1 VSGVAPAPPGW
12 YPDPARRHQLRWWD
26 GVRWTPHVA
35 DDGRPSTGSPGASS
49 VPVGDLSRREVQ
61 SSVGRATYHG
71 WSAGAPSLGG
81 PPTPAAPVV
90 GGGSGSVFDE
100 PVLVV
105 SQKAKVYELTSEYA
119 VYDQH
124 GRQIAAVRQ
133 VGQSAGGAMLRV
145 FDLHQLSTLRLEVVD
160 HSGTALL
167 RITRPPTMMRS
178 RFDVTRGDGTPV
190 GQIGQQNLIGKGR
203 FELSAQGRAI
213 GSLNAENWR
222 AWNFAISDHT
232 GTEVARIT
240 KTWEGLAKAMFT
252 TADTYVV
259 HIHRPL
265 DDPLRSLVI
274 ASALSV
280 DTALKQQ
287 GGGAF

>member
-1 VSGVAPAPPGW
+1 MSGPGPAPPGW
-12 YPDPARRHQLRWWD
+12 HPDPSHRHQLRWWD
-26 GVRWTPHVA
+26 GHRWTPHVA
-35 DDGRPSTGSPGASS
+35 DDGRQSTESPGEWS
-49 VPVGDLSRREVQ
+49 VPVGDLSPDDVQ
-61 SSVGRATYHG
+61 SSVARATHQG

-81 PPTPAAPVV
+81 APIPAAPVV
-90 GGGSGSVFDE
+90 GGGSGSVFHE

-105 SQKAKVYELTSEYA
+105 SQKAKVYELVSEYA

-133 VGQSAGGAMLRV
+133 IGQSTTGAMLRV
-145 FDLHQLSTLRLEVVD
+145 FDLHQLSTVRLEVVE
-160 HSGTALL
+160 HAGTPLL

-178 RFDVTRGDGTPV
+178 RFEVARGDGTPV
-190 GQIGQQNLIGKGR
+190 GEIGQQNLIGKGR
-203 FELSAQGRAI
+203 FVLSAEGRTV
-213 GSLNAENWR
+213 GSLKAENWR

-240 KTWEGLAKAMFT
+240 KTWDGFAKAMFT

-265 DDPLRSLVI
+265 EDPLRSLVI

-287 GGGAF
+287 GGAF